1 MKRIPL
7 HIIVIMFFIMGVHL
21 NAQEDSAISLKE
33 AIRICQENNL
43 TLFQQKL
50 RVEEAKLNWSVQK
63 TGYFPRVFLNG
74 GFNYVSEIAKIE
86 LPFAVPSASVNEI
99 EAGVKEQYDLYA
111 TVRQPLF
118 TGLRTKNQVKSALEK
133 IKGTKLQKDAIRNS
147 ILLQLHQIYFTG
159 QLQLLQ
165 KKVLESSLKRV
176 QEHLQAAK
184 NLYAAGQVTR
194 LDTMKI
200 STQVTDVK
208 TSLAKLQHQHQILL
222 SQLARILNL
231 PEISSIV
238 PLKVAE
244 ISFTLKPKESYL
256 ELAFRNRPE
265 ITQFKHQI
273 AALRYQKNVVRSGL
287 FPQIYAQA
295 SYHYARPGVN
305 FFKDK
310 WMAYYTFGLSLQWEI
325 WNQNRVRK
333 QVKQMDQQKQI
344 VELEKRKTFESIR
357 HEVLQAYEKLLSA
370 REQIELSKKLFE
382 QEKERYY
389 FVRQR
394 YEQGLASAVDLTD
407 AESGLTVADLKLQ
420 QSYIEWL
427 IDKAQMDYATGII
440 GKAD

>member
-295 SYHYARPGVN
+295 SYH
-305 FFKDK
+305 
-310 WMAYYTFGLSLQWEI
+310 
-325 WNQNRVRK
+325 
-333 QVKQMDQQKQI
+333 VKQMDQQKQI